1 MTPTHKQMIATHVKE
16 ARLAKGYTQKELSDL
31 TNISVRSIQR
41 IENGDIVPRSYTLKT
56 LSQFLSIPFEAL
68 QNPVEIEP
76 SAETQNPIETT
87 PPKLNTTQKI
97 ILSIGVPLLIFFGC
111 LAFIAQS
118 PTFPETPFELLT
130 LITIALLV
138 LVVFFVIIFLKKKKL
153 LTKKQNK
160 KIRDK
165 EF

>member
-16 ARLAKGYTQKELSDL
+16 ARLARGYTQKELSDL

-56 LSQFLSIPFEAL
+56 LSQFLNISFEAL
-68 QNPVEIEP
+68 QNPVEIQMLEEAKNEVKAT
-76 SAETQNPIETT
+76 S
-87 PPKLNTTQKI
+87 PKLNKTQKI
-97 ILSIGVPLLIFFGC
+97 ILSIGIPLLIFFGC
-111 LAFIAQS
+111 WAYIAQS

-138 LVVFFVIIFLKKKKL
+138 LMIFLFIVWR
-153 LTKKQNK
+153 NK
-160 KIRDK
+160 
-165 EF
+165 